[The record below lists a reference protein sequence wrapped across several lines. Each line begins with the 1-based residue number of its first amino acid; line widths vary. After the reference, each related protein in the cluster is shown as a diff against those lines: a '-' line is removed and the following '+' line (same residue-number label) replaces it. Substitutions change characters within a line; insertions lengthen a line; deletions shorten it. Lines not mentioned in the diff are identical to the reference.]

1 LKKVAIIQARL
12 GSSRLPGKVLLEVA
26 GEPMLARVV
35 ARVRQARLIDE
46 IMIATTSDLVDD
58 PLVQYCHDASLP
70 CYRGDQFDVLDRF
83 YQAARQAQ
91 ADVIVRI
98 TADCPMIAPEE
109 IDRVVWA
116 YLSSGA
122 DFAANRL
129 PPPFERTTPIGM
141 DTEVCSM
148 QALEKAWREAEQ
160 PYQRE
165 HVMPYLYDTEGRFKV
180 QVVNL
185 EPAQG
190 HLRFTVDTAEDL
202 HLANQI
208 YAAFEGRNDFSL
220 EQLLAENERHPEWQQ
235 QVALVHHKDLYETDQ
250 RAKPASKQKDEEP
263 KVGPIH
269 ATPNQPMRN
278 EAPVISCPLCGSDRI
293 KDFEQVESFGYP
305 VEYLICQDCGFVFQN
320 PQTSQATNPD
330 FYLQDYRQIYQAS
343 EQPTQKDLYQQ
354 TQRANNQAEWL
365 KSHGLE
371 KFENVLDIGASSGL
385 LLETFAQRFGAD
397 VVGVE
402 PGDAYRAL
410 AEAKGLCMH
419 SSIETLIA
427 SSPKRFE
434 LVTLMHVLE
443 HLERPRQV
451 LEQIREELL
460 NDEGLLLVEVPNFYA
475 HDSYELAHLSCFTE
489 HTLLET
495 LRQAGFEQVASRS
508 HGMPRSAILPLYLT
522 ILAKPVLETDRR
534 PPKPEKGVRLKRRLA
549 MLKRK
554 ILTRLNPDRAWLPV
568 EGK

>member
-1 LKKVAIIQARL
+1 
-12 GSSRLPGKVLLEVA
+12 
-26 GEPMLARVV
+26 MLARVF

-46 IMIATTSDLVDD
+46 IMVATTSDLTDD
-58 PLVQYCHDASLP
+58 PLVQYCQDADIP

-109 IDRVVWA
+109 IDRVVQA

-148 QALEKAWREAEQ
+148 KALETAWREAEQ
-160 PYQRE
+160 PYQHE

-180 QVVNL
+180 QVVDL
-185 EPAQG
+185 EPAHG
-190 HLRFTVDTAEDL
+190 NLRFTVDTAEDL
-202 HLANQI
+202 HLANLI

-220 EQLLAENERHPEWQQ
+220 EELLAENERHPEWQQ

-250 RAKPASKQKDEEP
+250 RAKPASKQKDEDP
-263 KVGPIH
+263 LQ
-269 ATPNQPMRN
+269 ATQNQPMRN

-293 KDFEQVESFGYP
+293 KDFERVESFGYSL
-305 VEYLICQDCGFVFQN
+305 EYLICQDCGFVFQN
-320 PQTSQATNPD
+320 PQTSQVASPD
-330 FYLQDYRQIYQAS
+330 FYQQTYRRIYQAS
-343 EQPTQKDLYQQ
+343 EQPTKKDLFQQ
-354 TQRANNQAEWL
+354 TQRANNQVEWL
-365 KSHGLE
+365 KSLSVE

-385 LLETFAQRFGAD
+385 LLETFARRFDAN

-402 PGDAYRAL
+402 PGDAYRAM
-410 AEAKGLCMH
+410 AETKGLCMYN
-419 SSIETLIA
+419 SIDTLIA
-427 SSPKRFE
+427 SHPKRFE

-443 HLERPRQV
+443 HLENPRQV
-451 LEQIREELL
+451 LEKIRKELL
-460 NDEGLLLVEVPNFYA
+460 NQEGLLLLEVPNFYG
-475 HDSYELAHLSCFTE
+475 HDCYELAHLSCFTE
-489 HTLLET
+489 HTLLEM
-495 LRQAGFEQVASRS
+495 LRQAGFEPVAFRK
-508 HGMPRSAILPLYLT
+508 HGMPRSEILPLYLT
-522 ILAKPVLETDRR
+522 LLARPAAEIDRR
-534 PPKPEKGVRLKRRLA
+534 SPKPEKGVRLKRRLA

-554 ILTRLNPDRAWLPV
+554 ILTRLNPGSAWLPV
-568 EGK
+568 EGKL